1 MTLAER
7 ITTDLKEAMKAGDK
21 LRLETLRM
29 IRASVLEFEKSGAG
43 RPMTEDEE
51 IAILNQA
58 SKKRRDAIEQ
68 FEKAG
73 RTEMAEKERAEL
85 AIIAQYL
92 PAQLSDDEIRAELAT
107 IIASMGATSPS
118 DLGKVMGMAVKGL
131 KGRAD
136 GSTIQRLAREL
147 LTQAP

>member
-107 IIASMGATSPS
+107 IIATMGASSPA

-147 LTQAP
+147 LTQAS